1 MTSVVLCKISQPS
14 RKKRKSY
21 DGKFVTAK
29 CSSIND
35 GATSKEQTQK
45 ELWDKIVVVVHVV
58 EGLKKAYW

>member
-35 GATSKEQTQK
+35 RATLKEQTQK
-45 ELWDKIVVVVHVV
+45 ELQDKIVVVAHVV
-58 EGLKKAYW
+58 EGLKKTYW

>member
-14 RKKRKSY
+14 PKKQKSY

-35 GATSKEQTQK
+35 GATFKEQMQK
-45 ELWDKIVVVVHVV
+45 ELWDKIVVVAHVV
-58 EGLKKAYW
+58 EGLKKTYR